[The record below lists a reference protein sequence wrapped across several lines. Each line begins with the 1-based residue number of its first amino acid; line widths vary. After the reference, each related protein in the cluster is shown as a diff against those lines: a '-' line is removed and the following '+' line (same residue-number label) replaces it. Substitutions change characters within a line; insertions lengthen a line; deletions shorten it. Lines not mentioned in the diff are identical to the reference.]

1 MRVRYEQYFN
11 YVVLCLFTELVKAD
25 YNSNFHP
32 SIKNPKQSN
41 PDIKNGS
48 LLMAKNVNVLCW
60 AFFQDTLLELS
71 TCGKWPR
78 ACLHGGRGPQ
88 IGEVTCGGSPYLSCN
103 RDRIK
108 MRYYMDRRVT
118 SPTWGL
124 PPPLVARKN
133 ADSLNTMILDFL
145 VDFKTGESRVF
156 SRLPFPAYWVT
167 IIFYAALY
175 RTLRTLLTNV
185 LWNAVKAGGC
195 TCESLKVWVEK
206 HQRAI
211 NIH

>member
-1 MRVRYEQYFN
+1 M
-11 YVVLCLFTELVKAD
+11 L
-25 YNSNFHP
+25 
-32 SIKNPKQSN
+32 
-41 PDIKNGS
+41 GS
-48 LLMAKNVNVLCW
+48 LSRCSPRTFNVWQVTKSMFTW
-60 AFFQDTLLELS
+60 RWGTPDR
-71 TCGKWPR
+71 CGSMWR
-78 ACLHGGRGPQ
+78 
-88 IGEVTCGGSPYLSCN
+88 VTQPIRCN

-156 SRLPFPAYWVT
+156 WKLQFPAHWLN

-175 RTLRTLLTNV
+175 RTLRTLLTKCVVKCSRSSWGLNLWELKGVSGKAQKGNQHSLDCLFV
-185 LWNAVKAGGC
+185 LKTVTQQSSK
-195 TCESLKVWVEK
+195 KF
-206 HQRAI
+206 
-211 NIH
+211 